1 MNVLES
7 ASFAR
12 DASFDRPGVLTGRR
26 RLVGR
31 VLGAAGLTA
40 AVGAIVLLGTGY
52 TTATVAGDSM
62 DPTYPRGARVFFERI
77 DGGEVGRGDV
87 VLHRAEDRNGTRPLL
102 RRVIGMG
109 GDHVRQSAG
118 GPVTVNGVPVTEPYV
133 KDGDPSGVPVAYDVV
148 VPEGMLF
155 LLGDYRAN
163 SMDSRFSLDEQSGG
177 VAATAVEARALDDRT
192 GLLLL
197 VLTALFGLLGTV
209 AGLAVEIASRAARRE
224 SRSFHPPAPSGP
236 GR

>member
-1 MNVLES
+1 M
-7 ASFAR
+7 
-12 DASFDRPGVLTGRR
+12 TGRR
-26 RLVGR
+26 RQRLVGR

-62 DPTYPRGARVFFERI
+62 NPTYPQGDRVFFERI
-77 DGGEVGRGDV
+77 EAGEVERGDV
-87 VLHRAEDRNGTRPLL
+87 VLHRAEDRSGIRLLL

-109 GDHVRQSAG
+109 GDHVRQGPG
-118 GPVTVNGVPVTEPYV
+118 GPVTVNGVPLTEPYV

-155 LLGDYRAN
+155 LLGDHRAN
-163 SMDSRFSLDEQSGG
+163 SLDSRFSLDEQSGG
-177 VAATAVEARALDDRT
+177 VAATAVEARALENRT

-197 VLTALFGLLGTV
+197 VLTALCGLLGTV
-209 AGLAVEIASRAARRE
+209 GGLAIEIASRAARRE
-224 SRSFHPPAPSGP
+224 SPYLHPPAPTGP